1 MRCRNCN
8 GEVNLAVGRCTV
20 CGQPVD
26 DAAKS
31 RILQNLDQ
39 LADQYNI
46 DYDNIDS
53 KTEDIPEIMR
63 VNRKQET
70 EKKKEEKSDPN
81 VRPTF
86 DEERFRRLAGIT
98 EDDLKKEEQPEEE
111 TPELQ
116 EEQIEEESSQ
126 DSESED
132 DYEPSNPVL
141 RGLKN
146 AYMKLDKAITPATD
160 RLLAF
165 YRKHVPR
172 KNRVKHS
179 PLKERLAIMLI
190 ALALIVVTVV
200 LVLTI
205 VSCIPDNPVGVWE
218 TSENL
223 TVEFTNDDR
232 VIVRAV
238 TESGEVCIIKEGI
251 YRTQCKNSK
260 SSLIIEYE
268 DGTQS
273 ILYYSIEGDKGTFT
287 NIGNGKAPAVYYR
300 Q

>member
-1 MRCRNCN
+1 MKCRKCN

-20 CGQPVD
+20 CGEPID

-46 DYDNIDS
+46 DYDNYEN

-63 VNRKQET
+63 VSRKAEP
-70 EKKKEEKSDPN
+70 EKAEKEDVDPYT
-81 VRPTF
+81 RPTF

-98 EDDLKKEEQPEEE
+98 DEESDATAEE
-111 TPELQ
+111 TPCDDTEV
-116 EEQIEEESSQ
+116 EEEDAKDLIEEE
-126 DSESED
+126 D
-132 DYEPSNPVL
+132 DEYEPSNPVF
-141 RGLKN
+141 RALKN
-146 AYMKLDKAITPATD
+146 WYMKLDRAITPATD

-165 YRKHVPR
+165 YRKVVPR

-190 ALALIVVTVV
+190 ALGLIILTVV
-200 LVLTI
+200 AVSTI
-205 VSCIPDNPVGVWE
+205 VSCIPDNLVGVWE

-223 TVEFTNDDR
+223 TVEFTSEDR
-232 VIVRAV
+232 VVVRAV
-238 TESGEVCIIKEGI
+238 TASGDICIIKEGI
-251 YRTQCKNSK
+251 YRTQSKNGK
-260 SSLIIEYE
+260 SSVIIEYE

-287 NIGNGKAPAVYYR
+287 NIGNGKDPAVYYR